1 MFQIFVDAHYDF
13 VGKRRWFYI
22 GSLGA
27 VVLSILSIVLHGG
40 LNYGIDFTG
49 GALIQVRYDKPVNVG
64 EVRKGLDEIS
74 LGSAVIQQFG
84 DTHEYLIRLPP
95 SEQSSEQLGAR
106 VKGALAKAAGTGVE
120 IRRLEFV
127 GPQVGRDLQVQALYA
142 VLAGMAGI
150 LIYVAI
156 RFDFRGGVIAILALA
171 HDVTVTLGALSL
183 SNLEMSLPVLAALLT
198 IVGYSINDTIVVF
211 DRIRETRG
219 RGLRR
224 GQGLADLINGAL
236 NQTLSRT
243 ILTSFTTFLAAFV
256 LLVFGGE
263 VLRDFAFAL
272 VVGVV
277 TGTYSSVAAAAL
289 VMDWETWAARR
300 GRTSAVTAS
309 RPAAGQALQKGQDP
323 AARKR

>member
-1 MFQIFVDAHYDF
+1 MHQIFVNANYDF
-13 VGKRRWFYI
+13 VGKRHWFY
-22 GSLGA
+22 GFSLGA
-27 VVLSILSIVLHGG
+27 VLLAIVSIILHGG

-49 GALIQVRYDKPVNVG
+49 GALVQLRYDKAVTVAD
-64 EVRKGLDEIS
+64 VRKGLDE
-74 LGSAVIQQFG
+74 LGLGTAIIQQFG
-84 DTHEYLIRLPP
+84 DAAEYLIRLPP
-95 SEQSSEQLGAR
+95 TEQNPEKLGDR
-106 VKGALAKAAGTGVE
+106 VKAALGKAAGTGVE

-150 LIYVAI
+150 LIYVAF

-171 HDVTVTLGALSL
+171 HDVMVTLGALSI

-219 RGLRR
+219 RGPRR
-224 GQGLADLINGAL
+224 GQTFAELINGAL

-243 ILTSFTTFLAAFV
+243 ILTSFTTFLSAVV
-256 LLVFGGE
+256 LLIFGGE

-277 TGTYSSVAAAAL
+277 TGTYSSVAAASL
-289 VMDWETWAARR
+289 IVDWEAWTGRR
-300 GRTSAVTAS
+300 RTTAPASSGRGTSAQPVA
-309 RPAAGQALQKGQDP
+309 KGTSQTV
-323 AARKR
+323 RKR